1 MGLKEHIIEL
11 KGGVSSEPCFLQ
23 TGHWSIPFAES
34 GLTST
39 VVTLYGLMHC
49 ILNLVERGNL
59 RESLPALAVVC
70 KKTMAFSWFSTE
82 NSLNSAFAPKAH
94 AWNSAG
100 RDKQVPKRVGVQ
112 LLGLHLPQ
120 KRHLFPNGISTFVG
134 NLYCREF
141 IFCWDPLKQIHS
153 WQFQGLV
160 PPSDVSTGMDRSELL
175 PVLIGCWT
183 SICFPCW
190 CFTWKGCGDI
200 LMFVV
205 ARAWYPR
212 VVKHG

>member
-70 KKTMAFSWFSTE
+70 KKTMAFS
-82 NSLNSAFAPKAH
+82 
-94 AWNSAG
+94 
-100 RDKQVPKRVGVQ
+100 
-112 LLGLHLPQ
+112 
-120 KRHLFPNGISTFVG
+120 
-134 NLYCREF
+134 
-141 IFCWDPLKQIHS
+141 
-153 WQFQGLV
+153 
-160 PPSDVSTGMDRSELL
+160 
-175 PVLIGCWT
+175 
-183 SICFPCW
+183 
-190 CFTWKGCGDI
+190 
-200 LMFVV
+200 
-205 ARAWYPR
+205 
-212 VVKHG
+212 